1 MYMLFNHTHTL
12 SSLWVPRPL
21 GTGPA
26 SEEKHTFD
34 KRGGPPL
41 TGEGNIPPLVGFWA
55 GDGLQLLYLR
65 CSLSSLALLGGKQM
79 EIQSQMKYLLML
91 ECLGG

>member
-1 MYMLFNHTHTL
+1 MYMFFNHTHTVKSL
-12 SSLWVPRPL
+12 GTASVGDRSSL
-21 GTGPA
+21 GGKT
-26 SEEKHTFD
+26 HFD

-65 CSLSSLALLGGKQM
+65 CSLSSLALLRGKQM